1 MMMNTSASPP
11 ANPFGSLPT
20 NASKVGTA
28 VANSTIKAA
37 NSLSTAA
44 VGSTSTLADSLTHVA
59 NSVTTAANA
68 VTSTLPS
75 VPSFNSLTP
84 IGTTG
89 STNSST
95 TSTFGSS
102 NNSSVFKNVNAA
114 NINSTITSGLNSATS
129 TMNSVTSSLPSWAWP
144 VGIFLFI
151 AAIFLMIFVF
161 FKNEVTLA
169 YNNMVRYIR
178 HMFGYEDTTPPVVND
193 EKHNVTGGP
202 LSAEEEL
209 EKKEHDKKSLIEKV
223 LPLGASE
230 VFNVSSNDYT
240 YYDAEPLC
248 MALGAELATYDQVQ
262 DAWKKGADWCNYGW
276 VKGQVAVYPTQKE
289 TWDKLQHGP
298 EDEKFA
304 CGNPGVNGGF
314 FDNPEMRFGVNCY
327 GSKPSQSSNDEKVLM
342 ANGSVPKTPAALKI
356 DQQVQEY
363 KAEMGHIG
371 VLPFSGKTW
380 TSG

>member
-1 MMMNTSASPP
+1 MNTSASPP

-20 NASKVGTA
+20 NASKVGTS
-28 VANSTIKAA
+28 VANSAIKAA
-37 NSLSTAA
+37 NSVSNAA
-44 VGSTSTLADSLTHVA
+44 VASTTPLADSLTQVT
-59 NSVTTAANA
+59 NSVTSAANA

-75 VPSFNSLTP
+75 VASFNSLSP
-84 IGTTG
+84 IGMTG
-89 STNSST
+89 STNSN
-95 TSTFGSS
+95 TSANGSSS
-102 NNSSVFKNVNAA
+102 NNSSKNNSNIFKNVNAS
-114 NINSTITSGLNSATS
+114 NINSSLNSP
-129 TMNSVTSSLPSWAWP
+129 PSWISTLTWP

-169 YNNMVRYIR
+169 YENIVRYIR
-178 HMFGYEDTTPPVVND
+178 RVFGYSDDVPPVTDDTTSDVTVPPTSPG
-193 EKHNVTGGP
+193 EEIQQR
-202 LSAEEEL
+202 AEDNKGLL
-209 EKKEHDKKSLIEKV
+209 EKI

-240 YYDAEPLC
+240 FYDAEPLC

-289 TWDKLQHGP
+289 TWDKLQNGP
-298 EDEKFA
+298 ADEKFA

-327 GSKPSQSSNDEKVLM
+327 GPKPSQSSNDEKVLM
-342 ANGSVPKTPAALKI
+342 ANGTIPKTPAALKV
-356 DQQVQEY
+356 DQMVQEY
-363 KAEMGHIG
+363 KAEMGEIG

>member
-1 MMMNTSASPP
+1 MNTSASPP

-28 VANSTIKAA
+28 VANSTITAA
-37 NSLSTAA
+37 NSFSNAA
-44 VGSTSTLADSLTHVA
+44 VGSTSTLADTLTQVA
-59 NSVTTAANA
+59 NSVTSAANA

-75 VPSFNSLTP
+75 VASFNSLAP
-84 IGTTG
+84 IGTNG
-89 STNSST
+89 STNNS
-95 TSTFGSS
+95 TSTSTSS
-102 NNSSVFKNVNAA
+102 NNSVFKNVSAS
-114 NINSTITSGLNSATS
+114 NINSTVNSTINSATS
-129 TMNSVTSSLPSWAWP
+129 TLNSVSSSLPSWTWP
-144 VGIFLFI
+144 VGIFFFI
-151 AAIFLMIFVF
+151 AAVFLMIFVF

-169 YNNMVRYIR
+169 YNNIVRYIR
-178 HMFGYEDTTPPVVND
+178 EVLGYSVDTPPVKDDTSSDVTVPPSSEGD
-193 EKHNVTGGP
+193 EIEKRAQDNKG
-202 LSAEEEL
+202 LL
-209 EKKEHDKKSLIEKV
+209 EKI
-223 LPLGASE
+223 LPLGTSE
-230 VFNVSSNDYT
+230 VFNISSNDYT
-240 YYDAEPLC
+240 YHDAQPLC

-327 GSKPSQSSNDEKVLM
+327 GPKPSQSANDEKVLM
-342 ANGSVPKTPAALKI
+342 ENGSIPKTPAGLKV

-363 KAEMGHIG
+363 KSQMGEIG

-380 TSG
+380 SSG